1 MDEFPSI
8 ENLQTYAQA
17 ALTWAEQEILS
28 YAALAELG
36 AIAATFFIAR
46 LISKP
51 FQKFLNG
58 LIEKSRDDA
67 KLNLVWRTF
76 IPLTTPIIWAILLMI
91 AVAIADQLMFRDKLM
106 SVVVSLV
113 NAWIAIRLITQFV
126 RDEVWARF
134 IAIVVWGIAALNI
147 LELLQPTLAL
157 LDSMA
162 LNIGDIR
169 ITVLTVMEGIFYL
182 VLLLWLANLAARILE
197 NRIAKLPNLTPS
209 VQVLFSKL
217 LKIGLIFIA
226 ILVAINS
233 VGIDLTALAVF
244 GGALGVG
251 IGFGLQKIVSNFVSG
266 IILLMDK
273 SIKPGDTIGVAGTY
287 GWIQSLGARY
297 VSVITRDGI
306 EHLIPNEELI
316 VNRVENWSFSGKRVR
331 LRVPVGISYNSD
343 VRKAMALCIEATE
356 DPERIVDYPKPV
368 CQLREFG
375 DSSVNLEIRFWIR
388 DPQNGVANVTTEVL
402 LGVWDRFHEHG
413 IEIPFPQRDLH
424 IRSVAPEAQGLVEG
438 LEVSSEEPQTEPDS
452 DVGAPPAD
460 DEQPTPEELARG
472 G

>member
-1 MDEFPSI
+1 MNELLSI
-8 ENLQTYAQA
+8 EKLQTYFQTAFSWLQ
-17 ALTWAEQEILS
+17 QEILT
-28 YAALAELG
+28 YAALWELG
-36 AIAATFFIAR
+36 AIAVTFIIAR
-46 LISKP
+46 LVSKP
-51 FQKFLNG
+51 FEKFLNG
-58 LIEKSRDDA
+58 LTERSRFDA
-67 KLNLVWRTF
+67 KLSRVWRTF
-76 IPLTTPIIWAILLMI
+76 IPLVTPIIWALLLW
-91 AVAIADQLMFRDKLM
+91 VAIALADQFAFRDKLM
-106 SVVVSLV
+106 AVVVSLV

-134 IAIVVWGIAALNI
+134 IAVVVWGIAALNI
-147 LELLQPTLAL
+147 LELLRPALDL

-162 LNIGDIR
+162 LNIGAIR
-169 ITVLTVMEGIFYL
+169 ITVLGVLEGIFYL
-182 VLLLWLANLAARILE
+182 VLLLWLAVLTARILE

-217 LKIGLIFIA
+217 LKIALIFTA

-356 DPERIVDYPKPV
+356 EPERIIDYPKPV
-368 CQLREFG
+368 CQLLEFG
-375 DSSVNLEIRFWIR
+375 DNSVNLEIRFWIR
-388 DPQNGVANVTTEVL
+388 DPQNGTANVKTEVL
-402 LGVWDRFHEHG
+402 LGVWDRFHEHD

-424 IRSVAPEAQGLVEG
+424 IRSVAPEARDLVEG
-438 LEVSSEEPQTEPDS
+438 LEISTDEKPMPSPD
-452 DVGAPPAD
+452 D
-460 DEQPTPEELARG
+460 DQPTPEELARKD
-472 G
+472 